1 MTDNVVKNGLHPT
14 IKEHL
19 GKHGFVTDEEIEQYL
34 KPMLK
39 DLPSPFLMK
48 DMEKAADLVMEA
60 INGNWEIIIWGDYD
74 VDGITATALLI
85 LFFRKL
91 NIEVG
96 CHIPNR
102 LTEGYGLNE
111 QLIREISGGSNS
123 KKLLIT
129 VDCGISNHKEI
140 NYAQSLGIK
149 VIVTDHHNL
158 PGNPLEADATINPK
172 QLSCEFPFKELSG
185 VGVAFYL
192 ASAIRSKARKNNNLI
207 TVSSELNMKSFM
219 GLVMLGTIADVVSLT
234 GVNRILAKAGTESLA
249 SSPVDGIDSLLD
261 ELGIPIKSLNS
272 ETISFQ
278 IAPLI
283 NAAGRLGTPKTAL
296 KALISE
302 GEAARLFG
310 KKLITL
316 NNKRKMIGRG
326 DLQTAI
332 DICKLE
338 VPPEGLRSLVIKGP
352 FHDGLLGITAS
363 RLVDKYNVPVLVCCL
378 NQTGDQ
384 LKGSARAPDDFN
396 LYKIISSCSR
406 FLIRYG
412 GHQAAAG
419 FSLKNEHFNEF
430 REAINNSAKLEYLN
444 KTNNNGLLDNNVL
457 NLSVSEAFNPQL
469 LTNLSQLEPLGEGN
483 PKPTFKDDQV
493 RFVSIKH
500 FGINREHVRGMIR
513 GKYENIPF
521 IGFNVGSK
529 LDRKIENN
537 HFSVKYSHMLDTYNH
552 GYSWKLR
559 IENVWQ

>member
-302 GEAARLFG
+302 GEDARLFG

-332 DICKLE
+332 DICRLE

>member
-1 MTDNVVKNGLHPT
+1 MTDTVVKNGLHPS

-19 GKHGFVTDEEIEQYL
+19 EKHGFVTDEEIEQFL

-48 DMEKAADLVMEA
+48 NMGKAADLVIEA
-60 INGNWEIIIWGDYD
+60 LNGNWEIIIWGDYD
-74 VDGITATALLI
+74 VDGITAAALLI

-91 NIEVG
+91 NIEVR

-111 QLIREISGGSNS
+111 QLIKEISGESSS

-129 VDCGISNHKEI
+129 VDCGISNAKEI

-158 PGNPLEADATINPK
+158 PENRLEADATINPK

-192 ASAIRSKARKNNNLI
+192 ASAIRSKIRENKHLLSA
-207 TVSSELNMKSFM
+207 SSEPNMKSFM
-219 GLVMLGTIADVVSLT
+219 GLVMLGTIADVVPLT
-234 GVNRILAKAGTESLA
+234 GVNRILAKAGTESLER
-249 SSPVDGIDSLLD
+249 SPVDGIASLFD
-261 ELGIPIKSLNS
+261 ELGISTKSLSS

-278 IAPLI
+278 IAPVI

-302 GEAARLFG
+302 GEESRLFV
-310 KKLITL
+310 KKLIRL
-316 NNKRKMIGRG
+316 NKKRKMIGSG
-326 DLQTAI
+326 DLETAI
-332 DICKLE
+332 NICRS
-338 VPPEGLRSLVIKGP
+338 VASPEELRSLVIKGP

-363 RLVDKYNVPVLVCCL
+363 RLVDKYNVPVLVCCID
-378 NQTGDQ
+378 QTGDQ
-384 LKGSARAPDDFN
+384 LKGSARAPENFN
-396 LYKIISSCSR
+396 LYKIIDACSR

-419 FSLKNEHFNEF
+419 FSLKNEHFDEF
-430 REAINNSAKLEYLN
+430 RNAINNSAQLEYLN
-444 KTNNNGLLDNNVL
+444 KTNNNKSIEGNII

-469 LTNLSQLEPLGEGN
+469 LSNLSQLEPLGEGN

-493 RFVSIKH
+493 SFVSMKH
-500 FGINREHVRGMIR
+500 FGKNREHVRGMIR

-529 LDRKIENN
+529 LDNKMGEN
-537 HFSVKYSHMLDTYNH
+537 HFSVKYSHMLDTYNN
-552 GYSWKLR
+552 GYNWKLR
-559 IENVWQ
+559 IENIWQ

>member
-1 MTDNVVKNGLHPT
+1 MKDTVVKKGLHPS

-19 GKHGFVTDEEIEQYL
+19 EKHGFVTDDEIEQFL

-48 DMEKAADLVMEA
+48 NMEKAADLVIEA

-74 VDGITATALLI
+74 VDGITAAALLI

-91 NIEVG
+91 NIEVR

-111 QLIREISGGSNS
+111 QLIREIAGGSNS

-129 VDCGISNHKEI
+129 VDCGISNAKEI
-140 NYAQSLGIK
+140 NYAQNLGIK

-158 PGNPLEADATINPK
+158 PENRLEADATINPK

-192 ASAIRSKARKNNNLI
+192 AAAIRSKIRNNKHLLS
-207 TVSSELNMKSFM
+207 VSSELNMKSFM
-219 GLVMLGTIADVVSLT
+219 GLVMLGTIADVVPLT

-249 SSPVDGIDSLLD
+249 RSPVDGIASLLD
-261 ELGIPIKSLNS
+261 ELNISRNSLNS

-278 IAPLI
+278 IAPVI

-302 GEAARLFG
+302 GEESRSFV
-310 KKLITL
+310 KKLIRL
-316 NNKRKMIGRG
+316 NNKRKKIGSG
-326 DLQTAI
+326 DLETAI
-332 DICKLE
+332 DICRL
-338 VPPEGLRSLVIKGP
+338 VAPPEELRSLVIKGP

-363 RLVDKYNVPVLVCCL
+363 RLVDKYNVPVLVCCID
-378 NQTGDQ
+378 QTGDQ

-396 LYKIISSCSR
+396 LYKIIDSCSR

-419 FSLKNEHFNEF
+419 FSLKNEYFEQF
-430 REAINNSAKLEYLN
+430 RNAINNSAQLEYLN
-444 KTNNNGLLDNNVL
+444 KTNNNKNIEDNIL
-457 NLSVSEAFNPQL
+457 ILPVSEAFNPQL
-469 LTNLSQLEPLGEGN
+469 LTNLSLLEPLGEGN

-493 RFVSIKH
+493 RFVSLKH
-500 FGINREHVRGMIR
+500 FGKNREHVRGMIR

-529 LDRKIENN
+529 LDNKIEKNL
-537 HFSVKYSHMLDTYNH
+537 FSVKYSHMLDTYNN

-559 IENVWQ
+559 IENIWQ

>member
-192 ASAIRSKARKNNNLI
+192 ASAIRSKARKHNNLI

-326 DLQTAI
+326 DLETAI